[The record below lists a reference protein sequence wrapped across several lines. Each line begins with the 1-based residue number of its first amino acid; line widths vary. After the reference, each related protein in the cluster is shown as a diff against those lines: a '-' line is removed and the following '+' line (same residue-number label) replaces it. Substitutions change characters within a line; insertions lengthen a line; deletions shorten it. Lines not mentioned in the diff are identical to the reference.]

1 MHPQDVTAPWRHI
14 SKCPAHNKAL
24 DTIIYESQKKPGQGS
39 RFRECFFL
47 LVIMIRIC
55 AIVCLM
61 SVTHSHFPLKGCA
74 KNSFLLDLCLALALK
89 ASIHLDN
96 YRGSFLNLTL
106 KACGNWSPL
115 WCLRFPFVYRV
126 FTTWTNYD
134 HSQLTFQCLPIF
146 TARGLRGSR
155 WSCCHYRRRVPARR
169 FSIHWNFSL
178 KTLSESAL
186 APFSRSL

>member
-1 MHPQDVTAPWRHI
+1 MESPKIKLSTGYQEWFSIRAICLWITHAFREVIHRFGFCLWITLAFLYEFIMLRDKIWTRIEIQAGARTRIATLLMHPQDVTAPRRHI

-24 DTIIYESQKKPGQGS
+24 VTIIYESQKKPCQGS

-74 KNSFLLDLCLALALK
+74 KNSFRLDLRLALALK

-106 KACGNWSPL
+106 KACGN
-115 WCLRFPFVYRV
+115 
-126 FTTWTNYD
+126 
-134 HSQLTFQCLPIF
+134 
-146 TARGLRGSR
+146 
-155 WSCCHYRRRVPARR
+155 
-169 FSIHWNFSL
+169 
-178 KTLSESAL
+178 
-186 APFSRSL
+186 